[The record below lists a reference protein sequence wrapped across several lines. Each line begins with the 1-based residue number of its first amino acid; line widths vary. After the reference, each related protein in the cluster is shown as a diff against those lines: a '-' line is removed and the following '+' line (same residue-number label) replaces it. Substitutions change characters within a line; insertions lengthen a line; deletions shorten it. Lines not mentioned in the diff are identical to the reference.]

1 MVPLNTAAKSVG
13 TWVRF
18 LEFWHPDAA
27 GFAGLGLNNGAV
39 KENSGWRFGTSKII
53 ATLCS
58 DFEILLPF
66 EVVV

>member
-1 MVPLNTAAKSVG
+1 MLPGLLVWASIMVQLRKTVVG
-13 TWVRF
+13 
-18 LEFWHPDAA
+18 D
-27 GFAGLGLNNGAV
+27 
-39 KENSGWRFGTSKII
+39 FGTSKII